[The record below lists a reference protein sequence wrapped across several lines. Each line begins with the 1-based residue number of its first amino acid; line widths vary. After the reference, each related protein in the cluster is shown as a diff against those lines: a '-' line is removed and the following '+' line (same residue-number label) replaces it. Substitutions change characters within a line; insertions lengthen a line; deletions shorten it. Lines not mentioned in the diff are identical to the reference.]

1 MIKEDLQSSAEIR
14 LHLEELNE
22 AKGYSNN
29 EVLLEKTINT
39 WRVKLEEKLTLESEQ
54 LNENG

>member
-1 MIKEDLQSSAEIR
+1 MIKEDLQSSVEIR

-29 EVLLEKTINT
+29 EALLEKTINT
-39 WRVKLEEKLTLESEQ
+39 WRVKLEEKLILESEQ